1 MIPGRWS
8 TITAASRVPG
18 KTRMSSKLFRLLLKP
33 STRYS
38 LGALLIAGFIGG
50 ILFWG
55 ALHWSVE
62 LSNSEAFCIS
72 CHEMSWVY
80 EEYKQQAHYRN
91 ASGVRATCSD
101 CHVPKE
107 WGPKMKRKIQA
118 TFKELPR
125 KISGKINTR
134 EKFEAHRLE
143 LAESVWATMKA
154 NDSQECRN
162 CHSQESMELESQDS
176 SARKKHSLE
185 RRLEKG
191 ETCIDCHKGISHEL
205 PEGYVEP

>member
-1 MIPGRWS
+1 
-8 TITAASRVPG
+8 
-18 KTRMSSKLFRLLLKP
+18 MSKMLTGLFNVLLKP
-33 STRYS
+33 SARYS
-38 LGALLIAGFIGG
+38 LGLLLVAGFIGG

-55 ALHWSVE
+55 GFNWAVE
-62 LSNSEAFCIS
+62 ATNSEAFCAGT

-80 EEYKQQAHYRN
+80 EEYKTRVHYSN
-91 ASGVRATCSD
+91 ASGVRAICSD

-107 WGPKMKRKIQA
+107 WTAKMKRKIQA

-125 KISGKINTR
+125 TIMGKINTK

-143 LAESVWATMKA
+143 LAEHVWATMKA
-154 NDSQECRN
+154 NDSHECRN
-162 CHSQESMELESQDS
+162 CHSQESMDLALQDK
-176 SARKKHSLE
+176 SAQKKHTAE

>member
-1 MIPGRWS
+1 MLG
-8 TITAASRVPG
+8 
-18 KTRMSSKLFRLLLKP
+18 KLFRVLRTP
-33 STRYS
+33 SARYS
-38 LGALLIAGFIGG
+38 LGALMIAGFIGG

-55 ALHWSVE
+55 AFNWAVE
-62 LSNSEAFCIS
+62 ASNSEAFCVS

-80 EEYKQQAHYRN
+80 EEYKTNPHFKN
-91 ASGVRATCSD
+91 ASGVRAICSD

-107 WGPKMKRKIQA
+107 WGPKMKRKIEA
-118 TFKELPR
+118 SFKELPR
-125 KISGKINTR
+125 KIMGKINTK

-162 CHSQESMELESQDS
+162 CHSQESMELELQDK
-176 SARKKHSLE
+176 SARKKHTAE
-185 RRLEKG
+185 RRLKKG
-191 ETCIDCHKGISHEL
+191 ETCIDCHKGIAHEL

>member
-1 MIPGRWS
+1 MLTG
-8 TITAASRVPG
+8 
-18 KTRMSSKLFRLLLKP
+18 LFNVLLKP
-33 STRYS
+33 SARYS
-38 LGALLIAGFIGG
+38 LGALLVAGFIAG

-55 ALHWSVE
+55 GFHWAVE
-62 LSNSEAFCIS
+62 ATNSEAFCVS
-72 CHEMSWVY
+72 CHEMSWAY
-80 EEYKQQAHYRN
+80 DEYKTKVHYNN
-91 ASGVRATCSD
+91 ASGVRAICSD

-107 WGPKMKRKIQA
+107 WGPKMARKIQA

-125 KISGKINTR
+125 KIMGKINTK

-143 LAESVWATMKA
+143 LAESVWATMKE

-162 CHSQESMELESQDS
+162 CHSQESMDLALQDK
-176 SARKKHSLE
+176 SARKKHTLE

>member
-1 MIPGRWS
+1 MIS
-8 TITAASRVPG
+8 Q
-18 KTRMSSKLFRLLLKP
+18 LFNLLRKP

-38 LGALLIAGFIGG
+38 LGGLLVTGFIVG
-50 ILFWG
+50 IMFWG
-55 ALHWSVE
+55 SFNWAIE
-62 LSNSEAFCIS
+62 ASNSEAFCTS
-72 CHEMSWVY
+72 CHEMSWVN
-80 EEYKQQAHYRN
+80 EEYKTSVHYSN

-101 CHVPKE
+101 CHVPKK
-107 WGPKMKRKIQA
+107 WVPKIQRKIVA

-125 KISGKINTR
+125 KIMGKINTK

-143 LAESVWATMKA
+143 LAENVWATMKA

-162 CHSQESMELESQDS
+162 CHSQESMLLADQDK
-176 SARKKHSLE
+176 SARKKHTLK